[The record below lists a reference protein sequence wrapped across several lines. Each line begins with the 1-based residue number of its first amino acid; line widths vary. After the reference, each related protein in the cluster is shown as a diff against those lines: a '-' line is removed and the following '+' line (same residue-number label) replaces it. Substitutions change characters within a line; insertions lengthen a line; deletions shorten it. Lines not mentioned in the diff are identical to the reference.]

1 MQVNTT
7 SIFEFIKEYKWIL
20 IIFIL
25 FLIVQIYQTTMFF
38 WDPFVYH
45 LNGQWLCGN
54 QIYFEFLRPPL
65 PSVVNCIVGAGD
77 NSIFLTQV
85 LASFVYLIAG
95 IVLFKKESVR
105 KKIDQLFFA
114 LFFFLAPQILLFGNY
129 GGDYFA
135 IAFLILAMCVN
146 GGLRQGLLFGLA
158 TLSRYNFFFYI
169 ILLIDYK
176 KLDLRK
182 LVKIFIGILIVWIPW
197 LIYNYVQKQSLFF
210 SIEETT
216 YLNFLIKGVFA
227 PIDIYQILLI
237 GFFVIIFLITNL
249 KENVKEKTAQAGIL
263 ALIQFVF
270 SGIKETRF
278 LNVLV
283 PFQATKIGEFVYGKD
298 KQKLIFSIIIIL
310 ILIILVGTLANQRYV
325 KKIPADDFIYGCRVM
340 SDNWVYLYSDGI
352 IAEPLPGK
360 ESFIYFL
367 ENGVNLLIYDQNI
380 EDIDFA
386 PFKKIITNDYTI
398 IKSNTCDK
406 QPNKYE
412 LLVWRGNNPQ
422 E

>member
-1 MQVNTT
+1 MQFNIK
-7 SIFEFIKEYKWIL
+7 SILEFIKEYKWIL
-20 IIFIL
+20 VIFIF

-54 QIYFEFLRPPL
+54 QTYFEFLRPPL
-65 PSVVNCIVGAGD
+65 PAVVNCIVGAGD
-77 NSIFLTQV
+77 NSILLTQII
-85 LASFVYLIAG
+85 ASFVYLIAG
-95 IVLFKKESVR
+95 IVLFKKEVVR

-135 IAFLILAMCVN
+135 IAFLILAICVN

-169 ILLIDYK
+169 VLLIDYEN
-176 KLDLRK
+176 LNVRK
-182 LVKIFIGILIVWIPW
+182 LVKIVIGVLIVWAPW
-197 LIYNYVQKQSLFF
+197 LIYNYIKKQSLFF

-227 PIDIYQILLI
+227 PIEVYQILLI
-237 GFFVIIFLITNL
+237 GFFIIIFLITNL
-249 KENVKEKTAQAGIL
+249 KENVKEKTAQAGIIAL
-263 ALIQFVF
+263 AQFIF
-270 SGIKETRF
+270 SGIKEARF
-278 LNVLV
+278 LNVFV
-283 PFQATKIGEFVYGKD
+283 PFQATKIGEFVYDKD
-298 KQKLIFSIIIIL
+298 KRKLIFGIVIVL
-310 ILIILVGTLANQRYV
+310 ILIMLVGTLVNSRYV
-325 KKIPADDFIYGCRVM
+325 KEIPGDDFVYECRVM
-340 SDNWVYLYSDGI
+340 SDNWVYLYSNGI
-352 IAEPLPGK
+352 VAEPLPGK
-360 ESFIYFL
+360 DSFFYFL
-367 ENGVNLLIYDQNI
+367 ENGVNLVIYDQNI
-380 EDIDFA
+380 DGVEFT
-386 PFKKIITNDYTI
+386 PFEKIITNDYII

-406 QPNKYE
+406 QPSNYE